1 MANRDESEAI
11 SALTGFSIKHVLGDL
26 SLPSGDGLT
35 NRLGIS
41 GLPSLNADQIYS
53 DKWEDDDEVVG
64 PEQGQ
69 DWEDEIDR
77 EMREEGD
84 GERTNVERE
93 DQQRLVRPK
102 EKRMKIVKRL
112 VERPKSVYER
122 FPAFEKDKVLD
133 FSELFKGYTVHKSRL
148 SKRPYQGKYV
158 KVIHIPLLK
167 TSVENVYPRKRETT
181 KGFLDAV
188 VGDAKRQVE
197 NQRVEEEMSAGN
209 IETDLRKALEVCSRL
224 SYAFCYSG

>member
-1 MANRDESEAI
+1 MASDENDAI

-26 SLPSGDGLT
+26 ALPSGDGLT

-41 GLPSLNADQIYS
+41 GLPSLNADQIYN
-53 DKWEDDDEVVG
+53 DKWDEDDEVVG

-84 GERTNVERE
+84 AERTNLERE
-93 DQQRLVRPK
+93 ERLPVRSK
-102 EKRMKIVKRL
+102 EKRKKIVKRL

-158 KVIHIPLLK
+158 KSYSY
-167 TSVENVYPRKRETT
+167 TATENISGEC
-181 KGFLDAV
+181 L
-188 VGDAKRQVE
+188 
-197 NQRVEEEMSAGN
+197 SA
-209 IETDLRKALEVCSRL
+209 
-224 SYAFCYSG
+224 